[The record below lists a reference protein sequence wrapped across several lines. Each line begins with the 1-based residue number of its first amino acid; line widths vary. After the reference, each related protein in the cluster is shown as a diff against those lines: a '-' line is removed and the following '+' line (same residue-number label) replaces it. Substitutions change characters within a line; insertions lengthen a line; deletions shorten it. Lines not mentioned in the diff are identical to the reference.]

1 MIYKE
6 LGMTVT
12 EYRDKQ
18 KEQKRELMKWSKG
31 DLVERLLFAYKTI
44 QQLED
49 VKNVDKEGT

>member
-1 MIYKE
+1 
-6 LGMTVT
+6 MTVT

-31 DLVERLLFAYKTI
+31 DLAERLLFAYKTI

-49 VKNVDKEGT
+49 DKNVDKECT

>member
-6 LGMTVT
+6 LRMTVT
-12 EYRDKQ
+12 EYRDKR

-31 DLVERLLFAYKTI
+31 DLAERLLFAYKTI